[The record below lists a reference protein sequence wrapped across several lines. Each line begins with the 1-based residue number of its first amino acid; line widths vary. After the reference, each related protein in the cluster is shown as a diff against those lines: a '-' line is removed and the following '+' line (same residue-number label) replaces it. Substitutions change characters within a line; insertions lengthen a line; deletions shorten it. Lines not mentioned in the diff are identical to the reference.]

1 MLDDRENGVGGKITE
16 SLPEPGHPV
25 IGGYGDDDLVEVPPH
40 PGSGK
45 ILLFYGDGQEVGLN
59 VNDLHSQTSRS
70 AFPPFQA
77 RQQQGDQSQK
87 DFIGKRDEVRDDQV
101 KDKKAQKKGQE
112 FRVAKLG
119 GVLEKTIS
127 NHGVTG
133 SLSPLKGA
141 FNNGLSPTRDYSKDR
156 TRNPA
161 KAESNRIFCGRTC
174 PKQDAPFSP
183 SLPGFP

>member
-1 MLDDRENGVGGKITE
+1 MLEDRENGVGGEITKG
-16 SLPEPGHPV
+16 LPESGHPV
-25 IGGYGDDDLVEVPPH
+25 IGSYGNENLVEISPN

-45 ILLFYGDGQEVGLN
+45 ILLLYGDGQEVGLN

-70 AFPPFQA
+70 AFPPFQP
-77 RQQQGDQSQK
+77 RQQQGDQSQE
-87 DFIGKRDEVRDDQV
+87 DFIGKGDKVRDDQV

-141 FNNGLSPTRDYSKDR
+141 FNNEPSPTPGLFKGW
-156 TRNPA
+156 NP
-161 KAESNRIFCGRTC
+161 
-174 PKQDAPFSP
+174 
-183 SLPGFP
+183 